1 MDCQTNE
8 WQQNALGVTL
18 FCTFTV
24 IRESN
29 LLGVQAPADHMS
41 CQTNEWQQYALRL
54 TFTDIRESNFW
65 VGNLAPFER
74 DSQLDKSDLKLI

>member
-1 MDCQTNE
+1 MNG
-8 WQQNALGVTL
+8 NKYPLRVTL
-18 FCTFTV
+18 FCTVTV

-54 TFTDIRESNFW
+54 TFMVIRESNLL
-65 VGNLAPFER
+65 VVQAPANHM
-74 DSQLDKSDLKLI
+74 SC